1 MQLTMA
7 MALLP
12 EVLFQLRVVESAALL
27 VLLLASPLLKG
38 PSPPQYTT
46 SGTSEITTVVRAVKT
61 PRRQLVVFLLSL
73 AALSAFLDGSV
84 TVGLAIFKHIFETKL
99 PAWKGIEFYSVALL
113 VAFAGFAI
121 IGAFKEARGAPI
133 WQSKLLKL
141 FVLVALVFDVVIAI
155 LIPLIVPIWKILP
168 DPEPHVPETPE
179 PVVPVGFAPAV
190 HFGLT
195 VFRALV
201 LIVLFPT
208 LFFPRTIYEPVEQNG
223 STPQNGETSLLIP
236 AAAAASAETSAGLAA
251 PKAKYGTFNPSP
263 STAPPSRAHTPAPS
277 IGGPSSSANDRASRT
292 ELTWSEI
299 GARLKRL
306 APYLW
311 PHKSFGLQLLAMMC
325 LIIVAA
331 GRVINA
337 AIPFKLS
344 EVIEALTHK
353 GARHAV
359 WSPLM
364 WYVGLRFLA
373 GTGGLGALRDLLW
386 APVMQFSD
394 RSMSQ
399 LSFDHLL
406 NLSLAWHTRRKT
418 GEVLRILD
426 RGAAI
431 NHIFELL
438 IFNVI
443 PTIADIVI
451 AIWIFFYFF
460 GPVLSI
466 VIAAIM
472 VVYVGLSIVLTSWRT
487 KLRRQMVDADV
498 ATRGIHTDSLLNY
511 ETVKYFGGEEHEG
524 ERYRDAITRYQKFE
538 IRVMGSL
545 SLMNL
550 TQNLLLSA
558 GLLVGSLLV
567 VLDTTHPPG
576 EIVKRYIVFIT
587 YLAQLYGPLNSLAY
601 IYRSINQNL
610 IDTERLLDLLDEPSE
625 VQDRPDAKELTV
637 TDGVIEF
644 DNVTFSYD
652 GRTTALNGVSF
663 MVPKG
668 GSIALVGESGSGKST
683 ILRLL
688 YRFYDLAPG
697 EGAIRIDGQ
706 DIRDVTQASLRK
718 AIGVVPQDSVLF
730 NNTIA
735 YNIGYGKFGSSTEEI
750 ENAARAAQMHDR
762 ICSFP
767 DGYETVVGERGV
779 RLSGGEKQRVAIA
792 RTILKAPRIILLDE
806 ATSALDTNTER
817 DIQKALQNLT
827 DGRSS
832 VSIAHRLSTV
842 SNADLILVLH
852 QGEIV
857 ESGSHRELVDRDGRF
872 AAMWADQISSAD
884 ETRTLPDTTKHDNE
898 SVPGYAVD
906 APDVDAPSHSHE
918 EAHILPVQPVDTP
931 DNLSAIHTDA
941 GPVALGLG
949 PQIVPVEQLVAAPVT
964 SDHPEPI
971 KPEHQEA
978 SERSLHEVRPDVSFA
993 AVAAGEVSAPK
1004 VDDAPTPDEA
1014 PKPVEPSPAPTAF
1027 PTTERSVPPPA
1038 PIAFPKGDDEASL
1051 AGSTRPQLRENQSG
1065 SGTAGISF
1073 APGTESERSDLERM
1087 KHAAQRFRKI
1097 SQGAAAKSGQGF
1109 AHIARRISRGPQ
1121 RQASMSVNPD
1131 AGTETPKTEE
1141 VRASEDI
1148 SRPSGDVTDALA
1160 TQPPAHLAFPA
1171 SESPAVAPSPAVVSP
1186 APEGEGNTSTP
1197 EPPSTPGTTGISF
1210 APGTEGER
1218 SEGDRIKHAAQ
1229 RFRKISQGA
1238 AVKSTAGFANLA
1250 RRMSLNPNRQV
1261 SSGSVPTVASPPGT
1275 PGLLHREGS
1284 GSIRQSIDAGE
1295 ASSVAESDK
1304 KKKKEKKDKRKS
1316 SAAD

>member
-1 MQLTMA
+1 MA
-7 MALLP
+7 MGLSP
-12 EVLFQLRVVESAALL
+12 EVLFQLRVAESAALL

-46 SGTSEITTVVRAVKT
+46 NATRMYG
-61 PRRQLVVFLLSL
+61 LFL
-73 AALSAFLDGSV
+73 AALTAFLDGSV
-84 TVGLAIFKHIFETKL
+84 TVGIAIFKHIFETKL

-121 IGAFKEARGAPI
+121 IGAFKEARGVPI

-141 FVLVALVFDVVIAI
+141 FVFVALAFDVVIAI
-155 LIPLIVPIWKILP
+155 LIPLIVPIWNIRP
-168 DPEPHVPETPE
+168 NPEPHVPETPE
-179 PVVPVGFAPAV
+179 PIPAVGIAPAV

-208 LFFPRTIYEPVEQNG
+208 LFFPRTVYEPVEQNG
-223 STPQNGETSLLIP
+223 STSQNGETSLLIP

-251 PKAKYGTFNPSP
+251 PKAKYGTFNATP
-263 STAPPSRAHTPAPS
+263 STAPPSRTHTPAPS
-277 IGGPSSSANDRASRT
+277 IGGPSSSANDRTSRA

-311 PHKSFGLQLLAMMC
+311 PHKNFSLQLLALIC

-337 AIPFKLS
+337 AIPFKLI

-353 GARHAV
+353 GARHTV
-359 WSPLM
+359 WSPLL

-406 NLSLAWHTRRKT
+406 NLSLGWHTRRKTGET

-451 AIWIFFYFF
+451 AIWIFFYYF
-460 GPVLSI
+460 GPVLSV
-466 VIAAIM
+466 VIASVM
-472 VVYVGLSIVLTSWRT
+472 VVYVGVSIILTSWRT

-524 ERYRDAITRYQKFE
+524 ERYRDAITRYQKLE
-538 IRVMGSL
+538 IRVM
-545 SLMNL
+545 
-550 TQNLLLSA
+550 
-558 GLLVGSLLV
+558 
-567 VLDTTHPPG
+567 
-576 EIVKRYIVFIT
+576 
-587 YLAQLYGPLNSLAY
+587 
-601 IYRSINQNL
+601 
-610 IDTERLLDLLDEPSE
+610 
-625 VQDRPDAKELTV
+625 
-637 TDGVIEF
+637 

-663 MVPKG
+663 TVPKG

-697 EGAIRIDGQ
+697 DGAIRIDGQ

-718 AIGVVPQDSVLF
+718 AIGVVPQDCVLF

-735 YNIGYGKFGSSTEEI
+735 YNIGYGKLCSSTDEI
-750 ENAARAAQMHDR
+750 ENAARAAQMHER
-762 ICSFP
+762 ISSFP

-842 SNADLILVLH
+842 ANADLILVLH

-857 ESGSHRELVDRDGRF
+857 ESGTHRELVERDGRF

-898 SVPGYAVD
+898 SVPGY
-906 APDVDAPSHSHE
+906 DVDAPSRSNQ
-918 EAHILPVQPVDTP
+918 EAHILPVHPVDTP
-931 DNLSAIHTDA
+931 DNMSAIQTEA

-949 PQIVPVEQLVAAPVT
+949 PQIVPPEQLVAAGVK

-971 KPEHQEA
+971 KPEQQEA
-978 SERSLHEVRPDVSFA
+978 SDRSLHEVRPDISFA
-993 AVAAGEVSAPK
+993 AVASGEPAAPRAGDAPTS
-1004 VDDAPTPDEA
+1004 DDAPKPGEA
-1014 PKPVEPSPAPTAF
+1014 SAETPAPTAF
-1027 PTTERSVPPPA
+1027 PTTERSIPPPA
-1038 PIAFPKGDDEASL
+1038 PIASHKG
-1051 AGSTRPQLRENQSG
+1051 
-1065 SGTAGISF
+1065 
-1073 APGTESERSDLERM
+1073 
-1087 KHAAQRFRKI
+1087 
-1097 SQGAAAKSGQGF
+1097 
-1109 AHIARRISRGPQ
+1109 
-1121 RQASMSVNPD
+1121 
-1131 AGTETPKTEE
+1131 
-1141 VRASEDI
+1141 
-1148 SRPSGDVTDALA
+1148 
-1160 TQPPAHLAFPA
+1160 
-1171 SESPAVAPSPAVVSP
+1171 
-1186 APEGEGNTSTP
+1186 
-1197 EPPSTPGTTGISF
+1197 
-1210 APGTEGER
+1210 
-1218 SEGDRIKHAAQ
+1218 
-1229 RFRKISQGA
+1229 
-1238 AVKSTAGFANLA
+1238 
-1250 RRMSLNPNRQV
+1250 
-1261 SSGSVPTVASPPGT
+1261 
-1275 PGLLHREGS
+1275 
-1284 GSIRQSIDAGE
+1284 
-1295 ASSVAESDK
+1295 
-1304 KKKKEKKDKRKS
+1304 
-1316 SAAD
+1316 

>member
-1 MQLTMA
+1 MA
-7 MALLP
+7 VELSP
-12 EVLFQLRVVESAALL
+12 ELLFQLRVAESAALL

-38 PSPPQYTT
+38 PGPPPHATD
-46 SGTSEITTVVRAVKT
+46 GASEITTVVRAIKT

-73 AALSAFLDGSV
+73 AAFTAFLDGSV
-84 TVGLAIFKHIFETKL
+84 TVGIAIFKHIFETKL
-99 PAWKGIEFYSVALL
+99 QAWKGIEFYSVALL

-121 IGAFKEARGAPI
+121 IGAFKEARGSPI

-141 FVLVALVFDVVIAI
+141 FVFVALAFDVVLAI
-155 LIPLIVPIWKILP
+155 LIPLIVPIWKISP
-168 DPEPHVPETPE
+168 NPEPHVPETPE
-179 PVVPVGFAPAV
+179 PVPAVGIAPAV
-190 HFGLT
+190 HFCLT

-208 LFFPRTIYEPVEQNG
+208 LFFPRTVYEPVVEQNG
-223 STPQNGETSLLIP
+223 SAPQNGETSLLIP
-236 AAAAASAETSAGLAA
+236 AAAAASAETSGGLAA
-251 PKAKYGTFNPSP
+251 PKAKYGTFNATP

-311 PHKSFGLQLLAMMC
+311 PYKSFALQLLAVIC
-325 LIIVAA
+325 LVIVAA

-344 EVIEALTHK
+344 EVVEALSHK
-353 GARHAV
+353 GARHTV
-359 WSPLM
+359 WSPLL

-373 GTGGLGALRDLLW
+373 GSGGLGALRDLLW

-399 LSFDHLL
+399 LVFDHLL

-451 AIWIFFYFF
+451 AVWIFFYFF

-472 VVYVGLSIVLTSWRT
+472 VVYVGVSIVLTKWRT
-487 KLRRQMVDADV
+487 QLRRQMVDADV
-498 ATRGIHTDSLLNY
+498 TTRGIHTDSLLNY

-538 IRVMGSL
+538 IRVMASL

-567 VLDTTHPPG
+567 VLDKTHPQDQ
-576 EIVKRYIVFIT
+576 IVKRYIVFIT

-610 IDTERLLDLLDEPSE
+610 VDTERLLDLLDEPSE
-625 VQDRPDAKELTV
+625 VQDSPDAKELIV

-663 MVPKG
+663 TVPKG

-697 EGAIRIDGQ
+697 NGAIRIDGQ

-750 ENAARAAQMHDR
+750 ENAARAAQMHER
-762 ICSFP
+762 ISSFP

-792 RTILKAPRIILLDE
+792 RTLLKSPRIILLDE
-806 ATSALDTNTER
+806 ATSALDTSTER

-827 DGRSS
+827 HGRSS
-832 VSIAHRLSTV
+832 VSIAHRLSTIV
-842 SNADLILVLH
+842 NSDLILVFH
-852 QGEIV
+852 QGEVV
-857 ESGSHRELVDRDGRF
+857 EYGTHRELVERDGRF
-872 AAMWADQISSAD
+872 AAMWADQISSVD
-884 ETRTLPDTTKHDNE
+884 DTRSLPDTTKHDHGAE
-898 SVPGYAVD
+898 VPGYAIG
-906 APDVDAPSHSHE
+906 APSHSNQ
-918 EAHILPVQPVDTP
+918 EAHILPVHPVDSP
-931 DNLSAIHTDA
+931 DNLSAVHTDA

-949 PQIVPVEQLVAAPVT
+949 PQIVPVEQLVAAGVT

-971 KPEHQEA
+971 KPEQQDAGA
-978 SERSLHEVRPDVSFA
+978 SALQEVRPDVSFA
-993 AVAAGEVSAPK
+993 AVAASDAAKPAGESA
-1004 VDDAPTPDEA
+1004 
-1014 PKPVEPSPAPTAF
+1014 APTAF
-1027 PTTERSVPPPA
+1027 PSTERSPVPPPA
-1038 PIAFPKGDDEASL
+1038 PIAFPKGDDASSL
-1051 AGSTRPQLRENQSG
+1051 AGSTRPALRESQSG
-1065 SGTAGISF
+1065 AGAGISF
-1073 APGTESERSDLERM
+1073 APGTDGERI
-1087 KHAAQRFRKI
+1087 KQAAQRFRKI
-1097 SQGAAAKSGQGF
+1097 SQGAAAKSGQGL
-1109 AHIARRISRGPQ
+1109 AHLARRISRGPQ
-1121 RQASMSVNPD
+1121 RQASISQGAAAKSGARFAQIARQMSLSHKAHAD
-1131 AGTETPKTEE
+1131 GTETPKNEE
-1141 VRASEDI
+1141 ARASVDVP
-1148 SRPSGDVTDALA
+1148 RPSGDVDT
-1160 TQPPAHLAFPA
+1160 PAAESPA
-1171 SESPAVAPSPAVVSP
+1171 SEIPAAETTAVASP
-1186 APEGEGNTSTP
+1186 APEGEGEAAAAP
-1197 EPPSTPGTTGISF
+1197 EVPPAPGTPGITF
-1210 APGTEGER
+1210 AAGTEGER
-1218 SEGDRIKHAAQ
+1218 TEGERLKHAAQ

-1250 RRMSLNPNRQV
+1250 RRMSLNPNRQ
-1261 SSGSVPTVASPPGT
+1261 SSSSSVPSVASPPGS
-1275 PGLLHREGS
+1275 PGLLQREAS
-1284 GSIRQSIDAGE
+1284 GSIRQSMDAGE
-1295 ASSVAESDK
+1295 ASSVADSEK
-1304 KKKKEKKDKRKS
+1304 KKKKDKKDKRKS
-1316 SAAD
+1316 NAAD

>member
-1 MQLTMA
+1 MEPLTMA
-7 MALLP
+7 PSPEAL
-12 EVLFQLRVVESAALL
+12 FYLRVVESAVLLFLLL
-27 VLLLASPLLKG
+27 VSPLLKG

-46 SGTSEITTVVRAVKT
+46 HATSEITTVVRAVKT

-84 TVGLAIFKHIFETKL
+84 TVGLAIFNHIFETKL

-121 IGAFKEARGAPI
+121 IGAFKEARGVPI

-155 LIPLIVPIWKILP
+155 VIPLVVPIWNIRP
-168 DPEPHVPETPE
+168 DPNPHIPETPT
-179 PVVPVGFAPAV
+179 PVPPVGIAPAV

-208 LFFPRTIYEPVEQNG
+208 LFFPRTVYEPVEQNG
-223 STPQNGETSLLIP
+223 SGPQNGETSLLIP

-251 PKAKYGTFNPSP
+251 PKAKYGTFNAAP

-277 IGGPSSSANDRASRT
+277 IGGPSSSANDRTSRT

-311 PHKSFGLQLLAMMC
+311 PHKSFGLQLLAAIC

-331 GRVINA
+331 GRVINV

-344 EVIEALTHK
+344 EVVEALTHK
-353 GARHAV
+353 GARHTV
-359 WSPLM
+359 WTPLL

-451 AIWIFFYFF
+451 AIWIFFYYF

-472 VVYVGLSIVLTSWRT
+472 VVYG
-487 KLRRQMVDADV
+487 KLLFSSTWDTYIDEIMVDADV

-524 ERYRDAITRYQKFE
+524 ERYRDAISRYQKFE

-558 GLLVGSLLV
+558 GLLAGSLLV
-567 VLDTTHPPG
+567 VLDTTHAKE

-625 VQDRPDAKELTV
+625 VQDKPDAKELIV

-652 GRTTALNGVSF
+652 GRTTALNGISF
-663 MVPKG
+663 KVPRG
-668 GSIALVGESGSGKST
+668 GAIALVGESGSGKST

-697 EGAIRIDGQ
+697 DGAIRIDGQ

-750 ENAARAAQMHDR
+750 ENAARAAQMHER

-884 ETRTLPDTTKHDNE
+884 ETRTLPDTTK
-898 SVPGYAVD
+898 
-906 APDVDAPSHSHE
+906 
-918 EAHILPVQPVDTP
+918 
-931 DNLSAIHTDA
+931 
-941 GPVALGLG
+941 
-949 PQIVPVEQLVAAPVT
+949 
-964 SDHPEPI
+964 
-971 KPEHQEA
+971 
-978 SERSLHEVRPDVSFA
+978 
-993 AVAAGEVSAPK
+993 
-1004 VDDAPTPDEA
+1004 
-1014 PKPVEPSPAPTAF
+1014 
-1027 PTTERSVPPPA
+1027 
-1038 PIAFPKGDDEASL
+1038 
-1051 AGSTRPQLRENQSG
+1051 
-1065 SGTAGISF
+1065 
-1073 APGTESERSDLERM
+1073 
-1087 KHAAQRFRKI
+1087 
-1097 SQGAAAKSGQGF
+1097 
-1109 AHIARRISRGPQ
+1109 
-1121 RQASMSVNPD
+1121 
-1131 AGTETPKTEE
+1131 
-1141 VRASEDI
+1141 
-1148 SRPSGDVTDALA
+1148 
-1160 TQPPAHLAFPA
+1160 
-1171 SESPAVAPSPAVVSP
+1171 
-1186 APEGEGNTSTP
+1186 
-1197 EPPSTPGTTGISF
+1197 
-1210 APGTEGER
+1210 
-1218 SEGDRIKHAAQ
+1218 
-1229 RFRKISQGA
+1229 
-1238 AVKSTAGFANLA
+1238 
-1250 RRMSLNPNRQV
+1250 
-1261 SSGSVPTVASPPGT
+1261 
-1275 PGLLHREGS
+1275 
-1284 GSIRQSIDAGE
+1284 
-1295 ASSVAESDK
+1295 
-1304 KKKKEKKDKRKS
+1304 
-1316 SAAD
+1316 

>member
-1 MQLTMA
+1 MQPLTLA
-7 MALLP
+7 MALSP
-12 EVLFQLRVVESAALL
+12 EVLFQLRVAESAALL

-46 SGTSEITTVVRAVKT
+46 NDRSEITTVVRAIKT
-61 PRRQLVVFLLSL
+61 PRRQLVVFLLTL

-84 TVGLAIFKHIFETKL
+84 TVGLAIFKDTFETKL

-121 IGAFKEARGAPI
+121 IGAFKEARGVPI

-141 FVLVALVFDVVIAI
+141 FVFVALAFDVVIAI
-155 LIPLIVPIWKILP
+155 IIPILVPIWKIYP
-168 DPEPHVPETPE
+168 NPQPHVPDTPN
-179 PVVPVGFAPAV
+179 PVPAVGIAPAV

-201 LIVLFPT
+201 LIILFPA
-208 LFFPRTIYEPVEQNG
+208 LFFPRTVYEPVEQNG
-223 STPQNGETSLLIP
+223 SAPQNGETSLLIP

-251 PKAKYGTFNPSP
+251 PKAKYGTFNPNP
-263 STAPPSRAHTPAPS
+263 STAPPSRTHTPAPS
-277 IGGPSSSANDRASRT
+277 IGGPSSSANDRTSRT

-311 PHKSFGLQLLAMMC
+311 PHKQFGLQLLAAIC

-344 EVIEALTHK
+344 EVVEALTHK
-353 GARHAV
+353 GARHTV
-359 WSPLM
+359 WSPLL

-399 LSFDHLL
+399 FAFDHLL

-451 AIWIFFYFF
+451 AVWIFFYFF

-472 VVYVGLSIVLTSWRT
+472 VVYVGVSIILTSWRT

-558 GLLVGSLLV
+558 GLLIGSLLV
-567 VLDTTHPPG
+567 VLDTTHPPAD
-576 EIVKRYIVFIT
+576 IVKRYIVFIT
-587 YLAQLYGPLNSLAY
+587 YLAQLYTPLNSLAY

-625 VQDRPDAKELTV
+625 VQDTPGAKELVV

-644 DNVTFSYD
+644 DNVNFSYD

-663 MVPKG
+663 VVPKG
-668 GSIALVGESGSGKST
+668 GALALVGESGSGKST

-697 EGAIRIDGQ
+697 DGAIRIDGQ

-735 YNIGYGKFGSSTEEI
+735 YNIGYGKFGSSTDEI

-762 ICSFP
+762 ISSFP

-792 RTILKAPRIILLDE
+792 RTLLKAPRIILLDE

-842 SNADLILVLH
+842 ANADLILVLH

-857 ESGSHRELVDRDGRF
+857 ESGTHRELVERDGRF

-898 SVPGYAVD
+898 SEVPGYAVD
-906 APDVDAPSHSHE
+906 APSHSNQ
-918 EAHILPVQPVDTP
+918 EAHILPVHPVDTP
-931 DNLSAIHTDA
+931 DHLSAIHTED

-949 PQIVPVEQLVAAPVT
+949 PQIVPPEQLVAAGIT

-971 KPEHQEA
+971 KPEQQEA
-978 SERSLHEVRPDVSFA
+978 GDKSQEVRPDISFA
-993 AVAAGEVSAPK
+993 AVASGEAAAK
-1004 VDDAPTPDEA
+1004 ADDAPTSDDA
-1014 PKPVEPSPAPTAF
+1014 PKPVEAPTAF
-1027 PTTERSVPPPA
+1027 PTTEKSIPPPA

-1051 AGSTRPQLRENQSG
+1051 AGSARPALRENQSG
-1065 SGTAGISF
+1065 SGNISF
-1073 APGTESERSDLERM
+1073 APGTEGERSEMERV

-1097 SQGAAAKSGQGF
+1097 SQGAAAKSTQSF
-1109 AHIARRISRGPQ
+1109 AHLARRISRGPN
-1121 RQASMSVNPD
+1121 RQASVSVHPD
-1131 AGTETPKTEE
+1131 AGTETPNPDEP
-1141 VRASEDI
+1141 RASEDVA
-1148 SRPSGDVTDALA
+1148 RPSGDATD
-1160 TQPPAHLAFPA
+1160 TPAAESPASLAFPA
-1171 SESPAVAPSPAVVSP
+1171 SESPAAAPSP
-1186 APEGEGNTSTP
+1186 APEGEAASTA
-1197 EPPSTPGTTGISF
+1197 EVPSTPGTPGISF

-1218 SEGDRIKHAAQ
+1218 SDMERVKHAAQ

-1250 RRMSLNPNRQV
+1250 RRMSLNPNRQ
-1261 SSGSVPTVASPPGT
+1261 SSGSIPSVASPPGS
-1275 PGLLHREGS
+1275 PGLLQRQAS
-1284 GSIRQSIDAGE
+1284 GSIRQSMDAGE
-1295 ASSVAESDK
+1295 SSSVAESDK